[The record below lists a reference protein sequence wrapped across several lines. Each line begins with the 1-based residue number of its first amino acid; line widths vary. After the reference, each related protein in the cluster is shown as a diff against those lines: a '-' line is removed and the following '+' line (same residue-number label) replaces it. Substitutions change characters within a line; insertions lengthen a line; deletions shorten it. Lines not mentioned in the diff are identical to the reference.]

1 MLSGTR
7 GALFG
12 AEVIDFEELTR
23 GYHELEKERVG
34 PRPARE
40 ADSLVLALFR
50 GVFLL
55 VLWLRSF
62 LHPQSH
68 PGARASR

>member
-1 MLSGTR
+1 
-7 GALFG
+7 
-12 AEVIDFEELTR
+12 
-23 GYHELEKERVG
+23 
-34 PRPARE
+34 
-40 ADSLVLALFR
+40 
-50 GVFLL
+50 VFLL